1 MFVNSFF
8 LLSTTFMT
16 LLIQKNNFSL
26 WFLPLHLIFYSFYCK
41 IVGNN
46 KGNRLNLSL
55 STKDNKTIQ
64 HFFFC
69 WKQEPQC
76 PKCFESY
83 IWKKLESCNTLSCN
97 VSVFY
102 QTCKKIG
109 SLRLYVAIDVAQT
122 IFVMNQCIFHLEPW
136 CQHTLQ
142 FLSWIVDP
150 FIFIHN

>member
-69 WKQEPQC
+69 WKQEPQY

-97 VSVFY
+97 VNVFY
-102 QTCKKIG
+102 QTCKKNRQSETLCG
-109 SLRLYVAIDVAQT
+109 YWCSTNNFCNESMHFSSWALYSA
-122 IFVMNQCIFHLEPW
+122 N
-136 CQHTLQ
+136 TLYD
-142 FLSWIVDP
+142 FYPGL
-150 FIFIHN
+150 